1 MPLTINFELTLT
13 DFADI
18 VDAAG
23 YAIGYW
29 ADEAEYNE
37 PYLESDPDATYTVSS
52 EEGTEMHTLTK
63 ADIEKAMVL
72 IAEDRMDI
80 SGDIRDDVRLAI
92 KEDDMGHIDGYAA
105 DAIIQVACFGC
116 IVYG

>member
-1 MPLTINFELTLT
+1 MQLTIDFELTLT

-23 YAIGYW
+23 YAISYW
-29 ADEAEYNE
+29 ADEAEYFE
-37 PYLESDPDATYTVSS
+37 PYFESDPDATYTVSC
-52 EEGTEMHTLTK
+52 EEGTEMYTLTK
-63 ADIEKAMVL
+63 ANFEKAMVL

-80 SGDIRDDVRLAI
+80 AGDVRDSVRTAI
-92 KEDDMGHIDGYAA
+92 KEDDMGHIDACAA